1 MKQLCVVALSL
12 LLSTGVARADDECDC
27 DCSEPMTPA
36 PTAAVTPAPA
46 DAKPPRGETRWRT
59 VFWSGL
65 AVTGGM
71 IVGTTLSARTVL
83 DREDRKLELTRE
95 LVDQTGDSDRFY
107 DNACAGAIGI
117 DSATAR
123 ELRDTCSSGRR
134 WATITNLFYAG
145 TLASALFTGYAA
157 YRGFFRRAPESSRR
171 MRLTPQVGP
180 SSAGAVF
187 ELDF

>member
-1 MKQLCVVALSL
+1 MKQLCVVALSV
-12 LLSTGVARADDECDC
+12 LLSTGVARADDDCDC
-27 DCSEPMTPA
+27 DCSDRATSA
-36 PTAAVTPAPA
+36 PTAAVTPPPA
-46 DAKPPRGETRWRT
+46 KAQAPRGEAGWRT
-59 VFWSGL
+59 AFWSGV

-83 DREDRKLELTRE
+83 DREDHKLELTRD
-95 LVDQTGDSDRFY
+95 LVDETGDPDRFY
-107 DNACAGAIGI
+107 DNACTGAIGI

-123 ELRDTCSSGRR
+123 ELRDTCSSGQR

-157 YRGFFRRAPESSRR
+157 YRGFFRRAPESSSR
-171 MRLTPQVGP
+171 MRITPQVGP
-180 SSAGAVF
+180 STAGAVL